1 MTEILWSMKSA
12 IFVIDLIVHYILL
25 FGIVWSVAFPK
36 KRVWPPPKKWSW
48 QYIVTWVGFYAAFI
62 LNGLLVVLDWNSWV
76 LENNIRFFVGI
87 PLVITGVLF
96 FLWAF
101 TTLGAENTSGVK
113 SAFVRSGPYRHT
125 RNPQYVGDIF
135 LFAGVILISN
145 SVYLLILNSLLSLVF
160 LITPMA
166 EEVWLE
172 DQYGGKYLEYKQ
184 EVPRF
189 L

>member
-1 MTEILWSMKSA
+1 MTGIFGSMKST
-12 IFVIDLIVHYILL
+12 IFVVDLIVHYILL

-76 LENNIRFFVGI
+76 LENNIRFFIGV

-101 TTLGAENTSGVK
+101 TTLGAENTSGIK
-113 SAFVRSGPYRHT
+113 SADQANALPCLPIRLSRIGANVAACVRV
-125 RNPQYVGDIF
+125 YVRPM
-135 LFAGVILISN
+135 LF
-145 SVYLLILNSLLSLVF
+145 
-160 LITPMA
+160 
-166 EEVWLE
+166 
-172 DQYGGKYLEYKQ
+172 Q
-184 EVPRF
+184 EIVKRV